1 MLGVVW
7 VPRDG
12 RFPLPVEEN
21 AISGLSGHA
30 RDGLF
35 PLPVEENVISGLP
48 CEGKEWACSD
58 GSGCQPAFAPS
69 DSPSSSKQIRAA
81 WGSAGYVAPRH
92 T

>member
-1 MLGVVW
+1 MFLPFSLTSEVKKALAHSKLEFGIPRVSKRDSRRSMLGVVW

-35 PLPVEENVISGLP
+35 PLPDEEKVISG
-48 CEGKEWACSD
+48 
-58 GSGCQPAFAPS
+58 PS
-69 DSPSSSKQIRAA
+69 P
-81 WGSAGYVAPRH
+81 
-92 T
+92 

>member
-21 AISGLSGHA
+21 AMLRLSGHA

-35 PLPVEENVISGLP
+35 PLPDEEKVIS
-48 CEGKEWACSD
+48 
-58 GSGCQPAFAPS
+58 
-69 DSPSSSKQIRAA
+69 SPS
-81 WGSAGYVAPRH
+81 P
-92 T
+92 